1 MADGRSRIAW
11 GKLALEALVLV
22 VSVYLAI
29 VLEGFS
35 DERARHREAVE
46 ALRTLR
52 AELVLDGRDLEVVM
66 AAQRDRHLRN
76 RRIDR
81 WLQDPDTAPTDSLA
95 ADFRALFSENRT
107 MFPRSASWTTM
118 VASGQL
124 NDLNDPG
131 LVSELAD
138 FYENRNARLEYNGR
152 LYDEWVT
159 EVARG
164 GLPVV
169 WDQASGRFLTRDR
182 TEIDRLRGRLTG
194 TADLGHGFYGLL
206 EEWSVALE
214 SLTAG
219 VDAYLAR

>member
-52 AELVLDGRDLEVVM
+52 AELALDGRDLEVVM
-66 AAQRDRHLRN
+66 AAQRDRHLRH

-81 WLQDPDTAPTDSLA
+81 WLDDPDTAPTDSLA

-131 LVSELAD
+131 LVSDLAD

-182 TEIDRLRGRLTG
+182 TEIDRLRGRLVG
-194 TADLGHGFYGLL
+194 TADLGQGFYGLL